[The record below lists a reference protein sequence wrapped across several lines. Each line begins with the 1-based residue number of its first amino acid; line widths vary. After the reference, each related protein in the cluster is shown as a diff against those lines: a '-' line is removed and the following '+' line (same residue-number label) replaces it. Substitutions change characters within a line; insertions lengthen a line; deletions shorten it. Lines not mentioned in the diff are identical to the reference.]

1 MKTFVKLYR
10 KTLENELLANDN
22 TAYIVFTKIL
32 LRVDWQTGEMIT
44 GRYKL
49 SKLTNLKP
57 TTCYAALKRLEKAR
71 MVSLMTGRMT
81 TKYTK
86 IKVLNWQKFQGDGQ
100 SDDFLMT
107 FKRQSN
113 DTINKNKRI
122 KEEKNNTNVLG
133 IKPQYG
139 NVEVNK
145 VMDCFEQSF
154 GMKPTRLAEN
164 RKAAYRLIQ
173 KLKDTDKVCRTIQYA
188 ASIQGD
194 KYSPS
199 IGSVLDIEDKLIK
212 LVAHSKGATERVY
225 DAG

>member
-1 MKTFVKLYR
+1 MSTFVKLYR
-10 KTLENELLANDN
+10 KTIENEFLARDNNAFLL
-22 TAYIVFTKIL
+22 FTKLL
-32 LRVDWQTGEMIT
+32 LRVNWKTGSLIT

-49 SKLTNLKP
+49 SLLVNLKP
-57 TTCYAALKRLEKAR
+57 TTAYATLQRLENAG
-71 MVSLMTGRMT
+71 MVTLEPDS
-81 TKYTK
+81 KYTK
-86 IKVLNWQKFQGDGQ
+86 ITVVNWKKYQINDS
-100 SDDFLMT
+100 SDDNLMT
-107 FKRQSN
+107 TSRQLD

-139 NVEVNK
+139 NVDVNK

-154 GMKPTRLAEN
+154 GMKPTRIAEN

-173 KLKDTDKVCRTIQYA
+173 KLKKADDVCRIIKYA

-194 KYSPS
+194 KYSLS
-199 IGSVLDIEDKLIK
+199 IGNVLDIEDKLIK

>member
-10 KTLENELLANDN
+10 QTLDNELLARDN
-22 TAYIVFTKIL
+22 NAYIVFTKL
-32 LRVDWQTGEMIT
+32 LMRVNWKTGTMTT

-49 SKLTNLKP
+49 GYLTNLKP
-57 TTCYAALKRLEKAR
+57 TTAYAALKRLERNK
-71 MVSLMTGRMT
+71 MITTESTSHNTTVTVCNWYKYQSDDTSDDSLMTAR
-81 TKYTK
+81 
-86 IKVLNWQKFQGDGQ
+86 
-100 SDDFLMT
+100 
-107 FKRQSN
+107 RQPD